1 MTAEGRAEEPVDGS
15 RLCLAC
21 GLCCQGLLHDW
32 ALLRDGEVEAARRLG
47 LRPAADHGE
56 ASFPLPCPCFQDG
69 RCSVYAERLSPCREY
84 RCKLLRGY
92 LTGRVAWE
100 EGLRRVEQT
109 KRLVAAIRLR
119 LDGPE
124 GAQEAEGSVW
134 QRLRAAGSGPFTGDA
149 DLRLDVAALLTQCQ
163 RHFWNRAKPERTFGP

>member
-1 MTAEGRAEEPVDGS
+1 MIQGQGDEPIDGS

-32 ALLRDGEVEAARRLG
+32 AQLRDGEVEAARRLG
-47 LRPAADHGE
+47 LSPATDRGE
-56 ASFPLPCPCFQDG
+56 ASFPLPCPCHRDD
-69 RCSVYAERLSPCREY
+69 RCSVYGERLSPCREY

-92 LTGRVAWE
+92 LSGQVAWE
-100 EGLRRVEQT
+100 EGLRRVEQA
-109 KRLVAAIRLR
+109 KQLVAAIQNRLGSP
-119 LDGPE
+119 DE
-124 GAQEAEGSVW
+124 VEGSVW
-134 QRLRAAGSGPFTGDA
+134 QQIRAAGSGPFAGDA